1 MRNAMIVRKRT
12 GVGAVAEEPKCS
24 ACYFR
29 RVRGIASSLKQTM
42 DFSFDFGKSCGIE
55 CAGIFLPTLE
65 SRAML
70 NVTRNFKQIESTS
83 HVMRPGT
90 DLIARPFA

>member
-1 MRNAMIVRKRT
+1 MRTIILR
-12 GVGAVAEEPKCS
+12 
-24 ACYFR
+24 FR
-29 RVRGIASSLKQTM
+29 VQIDLR
-42 DFSFDFGKSCGIE
+42 DFPFDFEFSRGIE
-55 CAGIFLPTLE
+55 CRGIFLPTLE

-90 DLIARPFA
+90 DLLARPFA